1 MFDMRSENADKYVNK
16 WTDLEAED
24 LLADIFKKFGT
35 QTAIGTSF
43 QKTGLVIM
51 DMASR
56 VTDTFRAFTID
67 TGRLFSETIDY
78 MKQIE
83 GRYAN
88 KLYQGKIQVYKPAED
103 RVKEMIKQSH
113 WREYLFLESTSH
125 REFCCKIRKVEPSDK
140 ALKTLTVWITGL
152 RKDQSKF
159 RSTLPKIQPIIANG
173 RQIIKVSPVY
183 TWSESDLDEYIKK
196 KNLPVHPLYSEGYAT
211 IGCKHPCTTA
221 TLEGEDPRKARWRWE
236 LEDDSS
242 KKECKIHLS
251 SYGDGS
257 GI

>member
-83 GRYAN
+83 GHYAN
-88 KLYQGKIQVYKPAED
+88 KL
-103 RVKEMIKQSH
+103 
-113 WREYLFLESTSH
+113 
-125 REFCCKIRKVEPSDK
+125 
-140 ALKTLTVWITGL
+140 
-152 RKDQSKF
+152 
-159 RSTLPKIQPIIANG
+159 
-173 RQIIKVSPVY
+173 IKVKFKFLNRMKIAS
-183 TWSESDLDEYIKK
+183 
-196 KNLPVHPLYSEGYAT
+196 
-211 IGCKHPCTTA
+211 
-221 TLEGEDPRKARWRWE
+221 RK
-236 LEDDSS
+236 
-242 KKECKIHLS
+242 
-251 SYGDGS
+251 
-257 GI
+257 